1 MASRRKTTKSERNLP
16 VMTTGEAAVATL
28 IAHGIDTVYALPGVH
43 NDPLFDA
50 FHAARD
56 RLRVIHTRHEQGA
69 AYMALGAALA
79 TGRPQAFSV
88 VPGPGLLNASAA
100 LLTAWGMNAPVLA
113 LVGQIPQADI
123 DRGHGHLHEI
133 HDQTGLARHFTAFAE
148 RIRAPHEAP
157 DVLSRALQT
166 AQSGRP
172 RPVMVEAA
180 IDVWGR
186 RGTVVPAS
194 GPLPRIRPPI
204 DLQSVENAA
213 KILGAAERPLI
224 VLGGGAQDAAAEITA
239 LAEMLEA
246 PAMGYRR
253 GRGVVASTHRLAI
266 NLPIAHRLWK
276 DADVVL
282 GIGTRL
288 QYGQMQW
295 GSDGGL
301 KIVRID
307 IDAEEIERFRR
318 PAAAILGDAREAV
331 GALISALPRHNRKR
345 ASRAAELA
353 AHHAWF
359 AGKMAKL
366 EPQAGFV
373 AAIRDALPADGILV
387 DEVTQIGFAA
397 RLAFPVL
404 QPRTFLSPG
413 YQDNLGWGYGTALG
427 VKAALPGRA
436 VVAIAGDGG
445 FLYQVGELATAA
457 KHKIGLVAVVFD
469 NSSFGNVRLLQET
482 HYGGRLI
489 ASDLASPDFVKLA
502 ESFGVAGYRA
512 RTARDLKRALD
523 RALAAGEP
531 ALIHVPCARM
541 PSPWD
546 MILMPRVRG

>member
-1 MASRRKTTKSERNLP
+1 
-16 VMTTGEAAVATL
+16 
-28 IAHGIDTVYALPGVH
+28 
-43 NDPLFDA
+43 
-50 FHAARD
+50 
-56 RLRVIHTRHEQGA
+56 
-69 AYMALGAALA
+69 
-79 TGRPQAFSV
+79 
-88 VPGPGLLNASAA
+88 
-100 LLTAWGMNAPVLA
+100 
-113 LVGQIPQADI
+113 
-123 DRGHGHLHEI
+123 
-133 HDQTGLARHFTAFAE
+133 
-148 RIRAPHEAP
+148 
-157 DVLSRALQT
+157 
-166 AQSGRP
+166 
-172 RPVMVEAA
+172 MVEAA
-180 IDVWGR
+180 IDVWCR

-253 GRGVVASTHRLAI
+253 GRGIVASNHRLSI

-295 GSDGGL
+295 GLDSEL

-307 IDAEEIERFRR
+307 IDAEEPERFRR
-318 PAAAILGDAREAV
+318 PAAAIVGDARAAVEALL
-331 GALISALPRHNRKR
+331 AALPRHNRKR
-345 ASRAAELA
+345 RSRAAELA
-353 AHHAWF
+353 SHQAWF
-359 AGKMAKL
+359 AAKMAKL
-366 EPQAGFV
+366 QPQAGFV
-373 AAIRDALPADGILV
+373 AAIRDALPDDGILV
-387 DEVTQIGFAA
+387 DEVTQMGFAA

-427 VKAALPGRA
+427 VKAALPDRA
-436 VVAIAGDGG
+436 VVAISGDGG

-457 KHKIGLVAVVFD
+457 RHNIGVVAVVFD
-469 NSSFGNVRLLQET
+469 NASFGNVRLLQET
-482 HYGGRLI
+482 FYGGRVI
-489 ASDLASPDFVKLA
+489 ASDLSSPDFVRLA

-512 RTARDLKRALD
+512 RTARELKRKLEK
-523 RALAAGEP
+523 ALAAGGP
-531 ALIHVPCARM
+531 ALIHVPCGTM

-546 MILMPRVRG
+546 MILMPRIRG